1 MVIKRKLFSKE
12 AERKKSDKGWDA
24 ALGAGI
30 GTAAGIAGKTKLEKM
45 KSIKKLKNATNTRIN
60 KVHDYR
66 TEKVETEMQKR
77 INTTVDPFEKS
88 VLDEVKRGK
97 HKIINDSRKNVIETV
112 GKKRRRLKI
121 AAAAIPIAG
130 AILGATYGY
139 QNNLKKQRNKIEDA
153 AGDRVAGIIKGKKK
167 KE

>member
-1 MVIKRKLFSKE
+1 MKQTVEE
-12 AERKKSDKGWDA
+12 AAKKARMASA
-24 ALGAGI
+24 ETLTAY
-30 GTAAGIAGKTKLEKM
+30 GTHR
-45 KSIKKLKNATNTRIN
+45 S
-60 KVHDYR
+60 
-66 TEKVETEMQKR
+66 
-77 INTTVDPFEKS
+77 
-88 VLDEVKRGK
+88 LDE
-97 HKIINDSRKNVIETV
+97 
-112 GKKRRRLKI
+112 I